1 MNYKIL
7 SNNTKM
13 IITLTCFLWIAF
25 LLLWILSIVGVMI
38 VSVPVTTAFLAL
50 WIIFLIA
57 SIFGYWSP
65 TTFNYGLY
73 NTWNITFILWV
84 IFFILWVLA
93 SCSILILQQSITTV
107 FLILWILFLIIWFL
121 GSSFNNHRHIITQYQ
136 V

>member
-1 MNYKIL
+1 MI
-7 SNNTKM
+7 
-13 IITLTCFLWIAF
+13 IITLTCFLWLVF

-57 SIFGYWSP
+57 AVLGYYGP
-65 TTFNYGLY
+65 TAFNIY
-73 NTWNITFILWV
+73 NTWNIAFIFWV

-93 SCSILILQQSITTV
+93 SCAILSVQQSITTV
-107 FLILWILFLIIWFL
+107 FLVLWIIFLIIWFFGL
-121 GSSFNNHRHIITQYQ
+121 GFSNHRHIVSPHQ